1 MRQGVANMNPLEV
14 LEICREAIWVLI
26 KVSAPIMIITLVI
39 GLMISLF
46 QALTQIQEM
55 TLTFVPKMLVVFFAL
70 LFLMPFML
78 NTLKDFSESLSDR
91 IINIG
96 QSDLE

>member
-1 MRQGVANMNPLEV
+1 MNPLEV